1 MEDCHSRLKHP
12 RFWAASWLTN
22 LVTVLGSKHLLLN
35 KQIALFCLFYLDI
48 YTNWYTSLKGIW
60 VGRLTTYSLTCP
72 CNPLAAECLTL
83 NFRRFHQTGQWPL
96 RQKKFSSLWRL
107 DSTCLLCVWSMV
119 TVVLWRSLKCKHS
132 GVCTEGEFDFNHHC
146 YALLHCIA
154 LHSHL
159 HSTWCLEGAV
169 TVTQIVCKLPQI
181 RPGILARTKF
191 KAWLNRGSWK
201 KAVSSK
207 AVRISFNFGWVEFI
221 HV

>member
-48 YTNWYTSLKGIW
+48 YTNKYTSLKGIW

-96 RQKKFSSLWRL
+96 RQKKCSSLWRL

-119 TVVLWRSLKCKHS
+119 TVVLWRSLKCKHP
-132 GVCTEGEFDFNHHC
+132 GVLRANLISTTIAIHS
-146 YALLHCIA
+146 CIA
-154 LHSHL
+154 LHWWL
-159 HSTWCLEGAV
+159 KSTFCIQHGVWRVL
-169 TVTQIVCKLPQI
+169 
-181 RPGILARTKF
+181 
-191 KAWLNRGSWK
+191 
-201 KAVSSK
+201 
-207 AVRISFNFGWVEFI
+207 
-221 HV
+221 